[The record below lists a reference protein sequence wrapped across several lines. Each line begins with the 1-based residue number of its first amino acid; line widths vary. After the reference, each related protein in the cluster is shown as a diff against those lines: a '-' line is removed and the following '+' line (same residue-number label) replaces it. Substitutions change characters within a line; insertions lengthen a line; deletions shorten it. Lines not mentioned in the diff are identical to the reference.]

1 MKSRW
6 VSKVAEQ
13 FSTID
18 LRVYSSRLLGA
29 DPALVLLGGGNTSVK
44 HDVPGPLGGQ
54 VRILSIKGSGSDLA
68 SIDSSGFA
76 PLLLDELLPLRERS
90 RMDDETM
97 VELVTLALINSSAPR
112 PSIESL
118 LHAFI
123 PLDWVDHS
131 HADAILTLTN
141 QPDGEKIIRD
151 VFGNDVG
158 VVPYIKPGFDLSKA
172 AADVYEADKSI
183 IGLVLDKHGLVT
195 FGPTAQE
202 SYERHAELVS
212 RAEARISRSWKR
224 RVASM
229 YKAPES
235 ATQMAMRIR
244 GGLSRRRRMIVRF
257 DGSAGSRA
265 FVDRDDIFEISQQ
278 GPATPDH
285 VLRTKRLP
293 MLLLSS
299 DPDDVLSEIERY
311 EAVYSAYVKKYDV
324 SGDDFMHDPS
334 PRVVLVPGLG
344 LFTSGRTV
352 REANGV
358 AEIYRHTMDVIE
370 GATAMSEY
378 VALDEADLFEIEY
391 WPLELYKLRLNP
403 PDRELDGRVAVVS
416 GAAGGIGKSI
426 AHVLAEAGAHVFV
439 TDVDLNG
446 AEAVAAQIRDAGDVA
461 EAALMDVT
469 DEGAVEAVFKLIAMT
484 TGGVDIAVSNAGI
497 AQSSSIDTLSLSEWK
512 RSLEVNA
519 TGHFLFTREAV
530 RSLRAQGIGGSV
542 VLVCT
547 KNTFDPGRDFG
558 AYSAA
563 KAAEL
568 QLGRVLAIEN
578 GEHGIR
584 VNMVNPDAVFEDSKL
599 WNKTIRLSRASAHG
613 VKVDELEDYYRD
625 RNLLRTRVSGLD
637 VAQAVLFLASDRS
650 PSTTGAV
657 LPVDGGV
664 RGAFP
669 R

>member
-378 VALDEADLFEIEY
+378 VALDEPDLFEIEY

>member
-311 EAVYSAYVKKYDV
+311 EAVYSAYVKKYAV

>member
-311 EAVYSAYVKKYDV
+311 EAVYSAYVKKYAV
-324 SGDDFMHDPS
+324 PGDDFMHDPS

-344 LFTSGRTV
+344 LFTSGRTI

>member
-6 VSKVAEQ
+6 VSEVAEQ
-13 FSTID
+13 LATID

-29 DPALVLLGGGNTSVK
+29 DPSLVLLGGGNTSVK

-76 PLLLDELLPLRERS
+76 PLLLEELLPLRERS

-112 PSIESL
+112 PSIETL

-131 HADAILTLTN
+131 HADAILALTN

-172 AADVYEADKSI
+172 ASDVYKADKSV

-195 FGPTAQE
+195 FGLTAQE
-202 SYERHAELVS
+202 SYERHVELVS
-212 RAEARISRSWKR
+212 RAEARISRSRKR

-229 YKAPES
+229 SKAS
-235 ATQMAMRIR
+235 AAATQMVMRIR

-257 DGSAGSRA
+257 DGSAGVRA

-285 VLRTKRLP
+285 VLRTKRVP
-293 MLLLSS
+293 MLVSSS

-311 EAVYSAYVKKYDV
+311 EAVYSAYVKKYAV
-324 SGDDFMHDPS
+324 PCDDFMHDPS

-352 REANGV
+352 REAEGV

-370 GATAMSEY
+370 GATAMSQY
-378 VALDEADLFEIEY
+378 LALSEADLFEIEY
-391 WPLELYKLRLNP
+391 WPLELYKLRLAP
-403 PDRELDGRVAVVS
+403 PDRELDGRIAVVS
-416 GAAGGIGKSI
+416 GAAGGIGQSI
-426 AHVLAEAGAHVFV
+426 ARVLAAAGAHVFI
-439 TDVDLNG
+439 TDVDLKG

-469 DEGAVEAVFKLIAMT
+469 DEGAVETVFKLIAMT

-563 KAAEL
+563 KAAGL

-599 WNKTIRLSRASAHG
+599 WNAKIRSSRAAAHG
-613 VKVDELEDYYRD
+613 VKVNELEDYYRH
-625 RNLLRTRVSGLD
+625 RNLLRTRVSGSD
-637 VAQAVLFLASDRS
+637 VAQAVLFLASDRA

-657 LPVDGGV
+657 LPVDGGI

>member
-311 EAVYSAYVKKYDV
+311 EAVYSAYVKKYAVPD
-324 SGDDFMHDPS
+324 DDFMHDPS

>member
-311 EAVYSAYVKKYDV
+311 EAVYSAYVKKYAV
-324 SGDDFMHDPS
+324 PGDDFMHDPS

>member
-6 VSKVAEQ
+6 VSDVAEQ
-13 FSTID
+13 FATID

-44 HDVPGPLGGQ
+44 HDVPGPLEGQ

-76 PLLLDELLPLRERS
+76 PLHLDELLPLRERL

-112 PSIESL
+112 PSIETL

-131 HADAILTLTN
+131 HADAILALTN

-172 AADVYEADKSI
+172 AADVYEADESI

-195 FGPTAQE
+195 FGSTAQE
-202 SYERHAELVS
+202 SYERHVELVS
-212 RAEARISRSWKR
+212 RAEARISQSRKR

-229 YKAPES
+229 FKAS
-235 ATQMAMRIR
+235 DAATQMAMRIR

-293 MLLLSS
+293 MLVSTS

-311 EAVYSAYVKKYDV
+311 EAVYSAYVKKHAV
-324 SGDDFMHDPS
+324 SCDDFMHDPG

-352 REANGV
+352 REAEGV

-370 GATAMSEY
+370 GATAMSQY
-378 VALDEADLFEIEY
+378 IALSEADLFEIEY
-391 WPLELYKLRLNP
+391 WPLELYKLQLTP
-403 PDRELDGRVAVVS
+403 PDRELAGRTAVVS

-426 AHVLAEAGAHVFV
+426 AHALAVAGAHVFV

-446 AEAVAAQIRDAGDVA
+446 AEAVAEQIRNAGDVA

-469 DEGAVEAVFKLIAMT
+469 DEGAVEEVFKLIAMT

-497 AQSSSIDTLSLSEWK
+497 AQSSSIETLSLSEWK

-599 WNKTIRLSRASAHG
+599 WNAKIRSSRASAHG

-625 RNLLRTRVSGLD
+625 RNLLRTRVSGSD